1 MVIGFAVLI
10 ILIVGRC
17 SSAPEMS
24 SVRRPLRRS
33 CGATIAA
40 LFVATMTSLPAAFA
54 EPMPPGNQ
62 QHSMPGMDSPQKV
75 GLAQEIAELRSRI
88 GQIQAALDQNRQGG
102 SFKAGIQP
110 GGMAGSAST
119 TIPLDL
125 PGFPGASHIYHIGAT
140 AFFLDSSAAIK
151 LTAEQQAALKGIKEK
166 SIGDMAGA
174 QRQIDQA
181 EQELW
186 MLTAS
191 DRPDSMMLEMK
202 VRDIERL
209 KGDQRIAFIRSV
221 GEAARVLT
229 DDQRAAL
236 LSTGAPQA
244 AQMTAPQ
251 GSAGS
256 VNPQGGMG
264 STDPKAGMAGMGDDD
279 SMGNLGGNAPDTKS
293 NNGGMGDM

>member
-1 MVIGFAVLI
+1 MDDAETKPPCGRVGAAQGPVISARKEGVNLI
-10 ILIVGRC
+10 SFI
-17 SSAPEMS
+17 
-24 SVRRPLRRS
+24 
-33 CGATIAA
+33 GATIAA

-54 EPMPPGNQ
+54 QPMPPGSE
-62 QHSMPGMDSPQKV
+62 QHSMPGMDSSQEV
-75 GLAQEIAELRSRI
+75 GLAQEVAQLRSRI
-88 GQIQAALDQNRQGG
+88 AQIEAALDQNHQGG

-110 GGMAGSAST
+110 GGMAGSVST
-119 TIPLDL
+119 TMPADL
-125 PGFPGASHIYHIGAT
+125 PGFPGAAHIYHVGAT

-151 LTAEQQAALKGIKEK
+151 LTAAQQAALKGIKEE
-166 SIGDMAGA
+166 SIGDMAAA

-191 DRPDSMMLEMK
+191 DRPDSMTLETK
-202 VRDIERL
+202 VREIERL

-221 GEAARVLT
+221 GEAAHVLT

-236 LSTGAPQA
+236 LDTSAPQA

-264 STDPKAGMAGMGDDD
+264 STDSKAGMAGMDDDD
-279 SMGNLGGNAPDTKS
+279 STGNMGGNTPDT